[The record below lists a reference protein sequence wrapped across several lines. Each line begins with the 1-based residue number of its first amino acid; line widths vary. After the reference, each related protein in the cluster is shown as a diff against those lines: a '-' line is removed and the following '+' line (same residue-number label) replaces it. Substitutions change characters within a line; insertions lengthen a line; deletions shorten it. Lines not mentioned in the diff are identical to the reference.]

1 MFSYILI
8 FLKHIIFLIVI
19 YILLYNILTPI
30 LINLEREEQD
40 NFIIKNNIEQNIYQ
54 KLSSLQDYVLK
65 KKTYITP
72 EISYKIKNNNINFKR
87 YIIGIQ
93 FNLLNSYY
101 FDYVTDNI
109 FSMLDLEDNPESLD
123 LKANILQEMEILATY
138 EDFIQNGDL
147 GMGFDFNSPNKKY
160 KIYFDNFKEIVSYE
174 WIRGI
179 YDKYYYRKYTEKNN
193 SYLFKFFKMIKLNL
207 KTKKEKNRLLKLE
220 KSIYNLFDYFNID
233 RLLLRYKKTKNICF
247 YDSINIK
254 FIEPMIIN
262 EELTQNFI
270 NFLNNFITNSNNM
283 KNNIILDF
291 KKNFEINKDNKIHW
305 ISLGVSENFY
315 YNKNVDEFE
324 INIYIR
330 NKNNYD
336 IFLQKLQIPIVISSL
351 IYN

>member
-1 MFSYILI
+1 
-8 FLKHIIFLIVI
+8 
-19 YILLYNILTPI
+19 
-30 LINLEREEQD
+30 
-40 NFIIKNNIEQNIYQ
+40 
-54 KLSSLQDYVLK
+54 
-65 KKTYITP
+65 
-72 EISYKIKNNNINFKR
+72 
-87 YIIGIQ
+87 
-93 FNLLNSYY
+93 
-101 FDYVTDNI
+101 
-109 FSMLDLEDNPESLD
+109 
-123 LKANILQEMEILATY
+123 
-138 EDFIQNGDL
+138 
-147 GMGFDFNSPNKKY
+147 
-160 KIYFDNFKEIVSYE
+160 
-174 WIRGI
+174 
-179 YDKYYYRKYTEKNN
+179 
-193 SYLFKFFKMIKLNL
+193 MIKLNL

-324 INIYIR
+324 INIYMIFFY
-330 NKNNYD
+330 KNYKY
-336 IFLQKLQIPIVISSL
+336 LL
-351 IYN
+351 